1 MPEQTAEEI
10 AASEA
15 AATAAAEE
23 AAKAAKESDKAPTAE
38 DVTKLQE
45 VAKKEREARKAAEKG
60 AKEGADAIK
69 RLAEIEAANL
79 SETEKLKKEAADARD
94 ALTATTS
101 KVRAAN
107 LKVALGDAK
116 YGLASAKAAATLL
129 QAEGVE
135 FDDNDEPI
143 GLDEAVNALVEANPF
158 LTGEKPKPKAPNTN
172 GGDGSGGSAPVV
184 ELTAEELDMAK
195 SFGMTPEEYA
205 ANKEVHPPQ
214 TAAT

>member
-1 MPEQTAEEI
+1 MPEQTAEEL
-10 AASEA
+10 AAAEA

-23 AAKAAKESDKAPTAE
+23 AAKAAELADKAPTSE
-38 DVTKLQE
+38 DVAKLQE
-45 VAKKEREARKAAEKG
+45 VARKERDARKAAEKG

-79 SETEKLKKEAADARD
+79 TETERLKKEAEEARD
-94 ALTATTS
+94 ALNATTS

-107 LKVALGDAK
+107 LKVALGDSR

-135 FDDNDEPI
+135 FDENDEPI
-143 GLDEAVNALVEANPF
+143 GLDEAVTALVDANPF

-172 GGDGSGGSAPVV
+172 GGSGSGAVAPVV

-195 SFGMTPEEYA
+195 SFGLTPEKYA
-205 ANKEVHPPQ
+205 ANKDVNPPA